1 MMNHSP
7 KSTAAIVALSLMVA
21 ALLVLRASADDKPEV
36 ARPSK
41 VSSAGSDKSPQAY
54 ELRIY
59 TAAPGRMNAL
69 HKRFRDHTLRFFE
82 KHGIKSVGY
91 WDAEN
96 AEGEKQLYYIVAYP
110 DQASRE
116 KMLVK
121 GVAADP
127 GFLNVVKES
136 EVDGKLTSKI
146 ESVMLSPT
154 DYSPLQ

>member
-1 MMNHSP
+1 MTHST
-7 KSTAAIVALSLMVA
+7 KSTAAIVALSFGVA
-21 ALLVLRASADDKPEV
+21 VLLVLRASADDKPEV
-36 ARPSK
+36 SEPSK
-41 VSSAGSDKSPQAY
+41 ISAAEPDKSTQAY

-59 TAAPGRMNAL
+59 TAAPGKMNAL
-69 HKRFRDHTLRFFE
+69 HKRFRDHTLKFFE

-91 WDAEN
+91 WDTEN

-110 DQASRE
+110 DQASRD

-127 GFLNVVKES
+127 EFLNVIKES

>member
-1 MMNHSP
+1 MMLHSA
-7 KSTAAIVALSLMVA
+7 KTTSATVALAVAIA
-21 ALLVLRASADDKPEV
+21 ALVVFRASADQTPE
-36 ARPSK
+36 AASNPT
-41 VSSAGSDKSPQAY
+41 SSPAETTNEPLLY

-59 TAAPGRMNAL
+59 TAAPGKIDAL
-69 HKRFRDHTLRFFE
+69 HKRFRDHTLKFFE

-96 AEGEKQLYYIVAYP
+96 ADGEKQLYYIVTYP

-127 GFLNVVKES
+127 EFLQVVKES

>member
-7 KSTAAIVALSLMVA
+7 KSTAAIVTLSLTVA
-21 ALLVLRASADDKPEV
+21 ALLVLQASADDKPES
-36 ARPSK
+36 AEPSK
-41 VSSAGSDKSPQAY
+41 VSAGEPDKSTQAY

-59 TAAPGRMNAL
+59 TAAPGKMEAL
-69 HKRFRDHTLRFFE
+69 HKRFRDHTLKFFE

-91 WDAEN
+91 WDTEN

-110 DQASRE
+110 DQASRD

-127 GFLNVVKES
+127 DFLNVVKDS